1 MRYGSKY
8 QENPVWTR
16 AKSTEEMIKASF
28 LLVIEPKI

>member
-16 AKSTEEMIKASF
+16 AKSTKEIKKATF
-28 LLVIEPKI
+28 LLVIDPKI

>member
-16 AKSTEEMIKASF
+16 AKSREEIRKAIF